1 MSWQQINVSIRSEH
15 LATIEKIVMEHGA
28 LSITYL
34 DAANQP
40 VFQKKPGST
49 PLWDN
54 TILSCLFPADKNLQ
68 SLLWLLRAQPI
79 IDNDT
84 SLEIQLIEDKDWERS
99 WMANFKAMAFG
110 KTLWICP
117 SWQEPPD
124 PNAVNVMLDPGLAFG
139 SGTHATTAL
148 CLRWLEQADL
158 MGKHVIDYGCGSGV
172 LAIAAS
178 LLGAATIHGVDNDPQ
193 AITATLENS
202 RRNNLQPSKIPAF
215 LPEDFLKNAEH
226 TSADILLANILAEP
240 LIQLA
245 PRFAE
250 LVKPGGKIVLSGLLE
265 NQAEEIIQRYDAWF
279 DMDEPCLKDDWVR
292 LNGKRRS

>member
-193 AITATLENS
+193 AIIATIDNS
-202 RRNNLQPSKIPAF
+202 QRNQINDAQLTTF
-215 LPEDFLKNAEH
+215 LPQELPAME
-226 TSADILLANILAEP
+226 ADILLANILAEP
-240 LIQLA
+240 LIDLA
-245 PRFAE
+245 AKFST
-250 LVKPGGKIVLSGLLE
+250 LVKAGGQIVLSGILE
-265 NQAEEIIQRYDAWF
+265 NQIDQVLTAYTPQF
-279 DMDEPCLKDDWVR
+279 VMGEPSLEGDWVR
-292 LNGKRRS
+292 LNGTRLY